1 MPQRTASR
9 NSNPSRGGFVRI
21 CAPSMKP
28 ITDVAKSLDLD
39 PADLDLYGPHLAK
52 PSWAAFERLRE
63 RPARG
68 KLVLVSAMTPTKYG
82 EGKTTTTIGLTQGLG
97 KRGVRVAAALR
108 EPSLGPIF
116 GAKGGGTGGGKASVE
131 PAARINMHCT
141 GDLHAIT
148 SANNLLAALC
158 DNAINFNQGLKSVTW
173 RRCIDMND
181 RFLRNIVIGLGGS
194 ANGVPRE
201 DGFDITAASEVMAVL
216 CLADGLDDLKAR
228 LARLIVGADPSGK
241 PVTAGDLKAVG
252 AMSALLSDARLP
264 NLAQTQEGNPVFV
277 HGGPFANIAHG
288 CNSVAATK
296 AALAL
301 ADVAVTEAGFAFDL
315 GGEKFLDLKC
325 RSTGLWPHCVVLVAT
340 VRAMRFHGGDEPGLA
355 SVEKG
360 FANVAHHCKSIRGFG
375 LEPIVALNVFA
386 DDKPEELALVEK
398 LCAGAGV
405 TLAKNTGYLEGGS
418 GSLALADAVSA
429 ALKGPAPKPSHPY
442 PLDAPAEE
450 KIRAIAHKVYGA
462 GNVELTADAKK
473 GLERA
478 RAWGMGNL
486 PVCMAKTH
494 MSLTD
499 DANVRGAP
507 SGFTLTVREIR
518 VRPGAGFLLALTGE
532 ILTMPGLPKVPAAY
546 QLDLAADGRVTGLT

>member
-1 MPQRTASR
+1 ML
-9 NSNPSRGGFVRI
+9 
-21 CAPSMKP
+21 P
-28 ITDVAKSLDLD
+28 ITDVGKRLDLD
-39 PADLDLYGPHLAK
+39 PQDLDLYGPHLAK
-52 PSWAAFERLRE
+52 IAWAPFEKMRE
-63 RPARG
+63 RPPRG

-97 KRGVRVAAALR
+97 RRNVRVAAALR

-148 SANNLLAALC
+148 SANNLLSALC
-158 DNAINFNQGLKSVTW
+158 DNAVNFNQGLKSVTW

-181 RFLRNIVIGLGGS
+181 RFLRNMVIGLGGS

-216 CLADGLDDLKAR
+216 CLADGLEDLKAR
-228 LARLIVGADPSGK
+228 LGRLIVGTDQAGK
-241 PVTAGDLKAVG
+241 PVTAKDLMAVG

-264 NLAQTQEGNPVFV
+264 NLAQTQEGNPVLL

-296 AALAL
+296 AALSL
-301 ADVAVTEAGFAFDL
+301 ADVVVTEAGFAFDL

-325 RSTGLWPHCVVLVAT
+325 RAAGLWPHCVVLVAT
-340 VRAMRFHGGDEPGLA
+340 IRAMRFHGGDEPTLA
-355 SVEKG
+355 ALEKG

-386 DDKPEELALVEK
+386 DDKPEELQLVEK
-398 LCAGAGV
+398 LCAQLGV
-405 TLAKNTGYLEGGS
+405 KMARNTGYLEGGQ
-418 GSLALADAVSA
+418 GTLALADLVSGV
-429 ALKGPAPKPSHPY
+429 LKTPAPQPKYSY
-442 PLDAPAEE
+442 ELDQPAEE
-450 KIRAIAHKVYGA
+450 KIRQVATKVYGA
-462 GNVELTADAKK
+462 AKVELTAEAKK
-473 GLERA
+473 GLEKA
-478 RAWGMGNL
+478 KAWGFGSL

-494 MSLTD
+494 MSLSD
-499 DANVRGAP
+499 DASLHGAP
-507 SGFTLTVREIR
+507 SGFTLTVREVR

-532 ILTMPGLPKVPAAY
+532 ILTMPGLPKTPAAY
-546 QLDLAADGRVTGLT
+546 HLDLAANGQVTGLT